1 VAAEAVY
8 WPSDIVDASQL
19 HELLGYG
26 TRDPGVMGDAGASQV
41 RRLDHVLEQA
51 HQRQLIRQVRLLSG
65 DREIVARGYRRAPA
79 TARRVAAAALWLA
92 DMPDKRGLTRE
103 HRGQL
108 RRRALEALES
118 DNELRRAKAVF
129 VLYPC
134 NQPGR
139 DIEERVLRLR
149 SDRSHAVRKALVHV
163 YPRFWLAGAVW
174 LLKHR
179 QAVVSS
185 RNKRQHLP
193 SLSRLWLWTH
203 GLAGRPATA
212 ISNGK

>member
-1 VAAEAVY
+1 
-8 WPSDIVDASQL
+8 
-19 HELLGYG
+19 
-26 TRDPGVMGDAGASQV
+26 
-41 RRLDHVLEQA
+41 
-51 HQRQLIRQVRLLSG
+51 
-65 DREIVARGYRRAPA
+65 
-79 TARRVAAAALWLA
+79 
-92 DMPDKRGLTRE
+92 MPDKRGLTRE

-163 YPRFWLAGAVW
+163 YRDSG
-174 LLKHR
+174 
-179 QAVVSS
+179 
-185 RNKRQHLP
+185 LP
-193 SLSRLWLWTH
+193 ELFGS
-203 GLAGRPATA
+203 
-212 ISNGK
+212 